1 MGNASSGGD
10 LRFGDSDVSEDLD
23 LFDKRFE
30 DLEVEQ
36 DGCTLAVL
44 REDDGLAGL
53 LHLFNE
59 LRSSLLRH
67 APPVGQRL
75 RILLSANLRAQRLD
89 ALANL
94 FRRAIAA
101 EPSREQGD
109 GVGVERDALVG
120 RAFGEEGVQGARHA
134 EPELAAVV
142 AERGGLGQGDA
153 LLGVVLECEIERS
166 LEFCERLVRR
176 VGEAGEP
183 GELGAEGDVL
193 LVLFDPE
200 DAEAVGG
207 ALQRGGSSTRLPEM
221 RLPRAAA
228 APGTPWPSR
237 FRSGSSGVAAF
248 PGGAAERGF
257 RACG

>member
-1 MGNASSGGD
+1 M
-10 LRFGDSDVSEDLD
+10 SEDLD

-36 DGCTLAVL
+36 DGYTLAVL

-67 APPVGQRL
+67 DPPVRHRIRIRLPTDLRSQR
-75 RILLSANLRAQRLD
+75 IN

-101 EPSREQGD
+101 EPGREQGD

-153 LLGVVLECEIERS
+153 LLGVVLECEIERR
-166 LEFCERLVRR
+166 LEFCERLVGRLS
-176 VGEAGEP
+176 EAGEP

-193 LVLFDPE
+193 LVLFDPVE
-200 DAEAVGG
+200 AEAVGG
-207 ALQRGGSSTRLPEM
+207 SLHSYTSRRTRYRIWYRVRGGTTTSSDSPEM
-221 RLPRAAA
+221 AGQTAQPVFSHTDAHRTIGLLH
-228 APGTPWPSR
+228 
-237 FRSGSSGVAAF
+237 
-248 PGGAAERGF
+248 
-257 RACG
+257 